1 MINFRYVITVKSF
14 SYCMSTFSQYCL
26 VICRLPFF
34 NPSRP
39 KSDQHQISPYNN
51 IIYICMLSKTVT
63 KIKDMITQHIM
74 SVDTST
80 ASPLHLR
87 RKHIGAPNENL
98 NFDIRG

>member
-1 MINFRYVITVKSF
+1 
-14 SYCMSTFSQYCL
+14 
-26 VICRLPFF
+26 
-34 NPSRP
+34 
-39 KSDQHQISPYNN
+39 
-51 IIYICMLSKTVT
+51 MLSKTVK

-80 ASPLHLR
+80 ASPLYLR